1 MEQKMAKTRV
11 LCSKEQIAARVKEM
25 AAQID
30 RDYAGESIMLL
41 GTLTGSVFFLT
52 DLAREITVDVEL
64 DFIKAFSYQGTQST
78 GVVEVEYFPSGRCLA
93 GKNIIVV
100 EDIIDSG
107 TTAKFLKDRLKD
119 SNAKSVKIC
128 SLLDKPE
135 GRKVSPLHI
144 DYIGFTIP
152 NEFVV
157 GYGLDFDQKYRNLPY
172 VGILEN

>member
-1 MEQKMAKTRV
+1 MEQKTATIRT
-11 LCSKEQIAARVKEM
+11 LCSKEQIAARVKEL

-30 RDYAGESIMLL
+30 KDYAGESVLLL

-78 GVVEVEYFPSGRCLA
+78 GVVEVQYFPTGQCLA
-93 GKNIIVV
+93 GKNVIVV

-107 TTAKFLKDRLKD
+107 TTAKFLQDELKTCT
-119 SNAKSVKIC
+119 AKSVKIC
-128 SLLDKPE
+128 SLLDKPK
-135 GRKVSPLHI
+135 GRKVPNLEI